1 MTDDPRF
8 QAARLVLALRQAG
21 VTDHLL
27 TEAMEKTPREMFAPR
42 PFAASAWDNVE
53 LPIDCGQT
61 MTRPVTVGQMLAA
74 LAPERTHVVLEVG
87 TGTGYAAGVL
97 SRLARRVYSVDRY
110 RTLVER
116 ARQALEALG
125 VSSRDRTLVERARQA
140 LEALGV
146 SSRVEVRL
154 SDGLLGWPEAAPF
167 DRILLMGS
175 VAALPEELG
184 RQLAPGGVAVLPVE
198 RDGQPLVIRL
208 EKLADGGFREHVVA
222 KARFAPLEPGVAREL

>member
-1 MTDDPRF
+1 MSEDPRF

-21 VTDHLL
+21 VTEHLL
-27 TEAMEKTPREMFAPR
+27 TEAMEKTPREVFAPR
-42 PFAASAWDNVE
+42 PFAASAWENVE

-74 LAPERTHVVLEVG
+74 LGVERTHVVLEVG
-87 TGTGYAAGVL
+87 TGTGYTSGVL

-116 ARQALEALG
+116 ARQTLE
-125 VSSRDRTLVERARQA
+125 V
-140 LEALGV
+140 LGV
-146 SSRVEVRL
+146 SSRVEVRMA
-154 SDGLLGWPEAAPF
+154 DGLLGWPEAAPF

-175 VAALPEELG
+175 VAEMPEEVE

-198 RDGQPLVIRL
+198 RNGQGLVIRL
-208 EKLADGGFREHVVA
+208 EKLADGSLRESLVA
-222 KARFAPLEPGVAREL
+222 KARFAPLEAGVAREL

>member
-1 MTDDPRF
+1 MADDPRF

-74 LAPERTHVVLEVG
+74 LGPERTHVVLEVG

-110 RTLVER
+110 
-116 ARQALEALG
+116 
-125 VSSRDRTLVERARQA
+125 RTLVERARQA